1 VKVAVNERRYWVVI
15 LTGMGVVL
23 AIAGVE
29 GVQRLAHRPP
39 EEAPAAEAPTA
50 AEANPQT
57 NKVVLEE
64 STPSADEVDKAVSGQ
79 VVAVHDRVLVLE
91 AEGDR
96 LQILVDLDAHITRT
110 VFSSDSPTPQ
120 MAAIGLEE
128 IQNGQQVDALVRV
141 REGQAL
147 ATNVNVRVGP

>member
-1 VKVAVNERRYWVVI
+1 VKVAVNEKKHWVII
-15 LTGMGVVL
+15 LAGMGIVL

-64 STPSADEVDKAVSGQ
+64 STPSADEVDKAVSGK
-79 VVAVHDRVLVLE
+79 VVAVQERIITLE

-96 LQILVDLDAHITRT
+96 LRILVGLDASITRT
-110 VFSSDSPTPQ
+110 VFSSDSPTPRVT
-120 MAAIGLEE
+120 AIGLEE
-128 IQNGQQVDALVRV
+128 IQNGESVDALIRI
-141 REGQAL
+141 RGGQAL
-147 ATNVNVRVGP
+147 ATNVNVLVGP